1 MQFRGGGLAVVA
13 LATLVSAC
21 VQQDLPNAWSVPEHR
36 TFLGVAA
43 DDPWCGYV
51 ADLRAHLDGASER
64 PSDEVRNAAL
74 AGVRAEAKER
84 KDGDPLWP
92 FRKALICE
100 YAQGASEELTELDWN
115 TAEQFL
121 EAARMAALNPR
132 PEDGISPLVPVYDH
146 LDGDEPESLE
156 PVDLGASAYCD
167 DLATSELAL
176 SQQRGGLVEALGFP
190 GSLQRAPDWYAHVQ
204 VAYHRWAREDIEG
217 HQFEEADSKFGGI
230 PFHCSRF
237 HNALE
242 ISKEFAVKDNLIF
255 LLPELDDPNR
265 AGRLEVRD
273 AEGNVVVL
281 DKVLAAAQLNADG
294 TEGERVDFFAED
306 LAASAS
312 LSGAV
317 NRTNALPPPKVFT
330 LLFEYNTREA
340 PIEDAQL
347 AALRTELQSRS
358 PEEPLRIAM
367 TGHADCVGPRW
378 YNTII
383 SEDRVRNVFENVI
396 KTTLLEKGFTEETL
410 GDDKRFKL
418 AGLGESVPVTER
430 EQGQRCEASDP
441 DRRVVVVVQ

>member
-1 MQFRGGGLAVVA
+1 MHLRGGGLSAVA
-13 LATLVSAC
+13 LATIVSAC
-21 VQQDLPNAWSVPEHR
+21 VQQGLPNAWSVPEHR
-36 TFLGVAA
+36 SFLGVAA

-51 ADLRAHLDGASER
+51 ADLRAHVDGAGER
-64 PSDEVRNAAL
+64 PTDDVRDAAL
-74 AGVRAEAKER
+74 ANVRAEAKAD

-92 FRKALICE
+92 YRKALICE

-115 TAEQFL
+115 TAEDFL
-121 EAARMAALNPR
+121 ESARMAALNPR
-132 PEDGISPLVPVYDH
+132 PEDGISPLVPVFDH
-146 LDGDEPESLE
+146 LDGDAPESLE
-156 PVDLGASAYCD
+156 PVDLSAPAYCEA
-167 DLATSELAL
+167 LGTSDLAL

-190 GSLQRAPDWYAHVQ
+190 GSLQRAPDWYALVH
-204 VAYHRWAREDIEG
+204 VAYHRWAGEVLEG
-217 HQFEEADSKFGGI
+217 HQFNEGDSKFGGI

-242 ISKEFAVKDNLIF
+242 GSKEFAVKDNLIF

-273 AEGNVVVL
+273 ADGNVVVL
-281 DKVLAAAQLNADG
+281 DQVLAAAQLNADG

-312 LSGAV
+312 LKGAV
-317 NRTNALPPPKVFT
+317 DRTNNLPPPKVFT

-347 AALRTELQSRS
+347 AALRAELQTRD

-383 SEDRVRNVFENVI
+383 SEDRVRSVFDTVI
-396 KTTLLEKGFTEETL
+396 KPTLLGKGFTEDTL
-410 GDDKRFKL
+410 TDEKRFKL
-418 AGLGESVPVTER
+418 AGLGESVPATGR
-430 EQGQRCEASDP
+430 DKGARCEASEP

>member
-1 MQFRGGGLAVVA
+1 MHLRGGGLAA
-13 LATLVSAC
+13 LAATMVASAC

-36 TFLGVAA
+36 SYLGVAA
-43 DDPWCGYV
+43 DDPWCGHV
-51 ADLRAHLDGASER
+51 ADLRAHLDGAGAR
-64 PSDEVRNAAL
+64 PSDEAREAAL
-74 AGVRAEAKER
+74 GAVRAEAAETKN
-84 KDGDPLWP
+84 GDPLWP

-100 YAQGASEELTELDWN
+100 YAQGATEELTELDWN

-132 PEDGISPLVPVYDH
+132 PENGISPLVPVYDH
-146 LDGDEPESLE
+146 LDGGEPESLE
-156 PVDLGASAYCD
+156 PVDLSNAGYCD
-167 DLATSELAL
+167 GLATSELAL
-176 SQQRGGLVEALGFP
+176 SQQRGGVVDAVGFP
-190 GSLQRAPDWYAHVQ
+190 GSLQRAPDWFAHVQ

-230 PFHCSRF
+230 PYHCARF

-242 ISKEFAVKDNLIF
+242 GSKEFAVKDNLIF

-273 AEGNVVVL
+273 ASGNVVVL

-312 LSGAV
+312 LASAV
-317 NRTNALPPPKVFT
+317 DRSNNLPPPKVFT

-347 AALRTELQSRS
+347 AALREELKSRS

-378 YNTII
+378 YNTIL
-383 SEDRVRNVFENVI
+383 SEDRVRNVFGAVI
-396 KTTLLEKGFTEETL
+396 KPTLLEKGFTEDTL
-410 GDDKRFKL
+410 NDKKRFKL
-418 AGLGESVPVTER
+418 AGLGESVPASQRER
-430 EQGQRCEASDP
+430 GQRCEASEP

>member
-1 MQFRGGGLAVVA
+1 MHFRGGGLTAIST
-13 LATLVSAC
+13 ATLLSAC
-21 VQQDLPNAWSVPEHR
+21 VQQDLPNAWSVPEHQS
-36 TFLGVAA
+36 FLGVAA

-51 ADLRAHLDGASER
+51 ADLRAHLDGQGER
-64 PSDEVRNAAL
+64 PSEEVREAAL
-74 AGVRAEAKER
+74 ADVRAEAKAD
-84 KDGDPLWP
+84 KDGDPLWA

-100 YAQGASEELTELDWN
+100 YVQGAKEELTELDWN

-121 EAARMAALNPR
+121 EFVRMAALNER
-132 PEDGISPLVPVYDH
+132 PANGISPLVPVFDH
-146 LDGDEPESLE
+146 LDGDEPASLE
-156 PVDLGASAYCD
+156 PVDLNNPGYCET
-167 DLATSELAL
+167 LSTSDLAL

-190 GSLQRAPDWYAHVQ
+190 GSLQRAPDWYAQVQ
-204 VAYHRWAREDIEG
+204 VTYHRWAREDLEG
-217 HQFEEADSKFGGI
+217 HQFQEDDSRFGGI
-230 PFHCSRF
+230 PFHCTRF

-242 ISKEFAVKDNLIF
+242 GSKEFAVKDNLIF

-273 AEGNVVVL
+273 ANGNVVVL

-312 LSGAV
+312 LASAV
-317 NRTNALPPPKVFT
+317 DRTNNLPPPKVFT
-330 LLFEYNTREA
+330 LLFDYNTREA
-340 PIEDAQL
+340 PIEEDQL
-347 AALRTELQSRS
+347 KALRAELSTRN

-383 SEDRVRNVFENVI
+383 SEDRVKNVFETVI
-396 KTTLLEKGFTEETL
+396 KPTLLQKGFTEDTL
-410 GDDKRFKL
+410 SDDKRFKL
-418 AGLGESVPVTER
+418 AGLGESVPASKR
-430 EQGQRCEASDP
+430 DKGQSCEASDP

>member
-1 MQFRGGGLAVVA
+1 MKLRGGGLAAIAAATVV
-13 LATLVSAC
+13 TAC
-21 VQQDLPNAWSVPEHR
+21 VRQELPNAWSVPEHR
-36 TFLGVAA
+36 SFLGVAA
-43 DDPWCGYV
+43 DDPWCAYV
-51 ADLRAHLDGASER
+51 ADLRAHLDGGGDR
-64 PSDEVRNAAL
+64 PSDEAREAAL
-74 AGVRAEAKER
+74 RDVRAEAKAS

-100 YAQGASEELTELDWN
+100 YTQGAAEELTELDWN

-121 EAARMAALNPR
+121 ETARMAALNPR
-132 PEDGISPLVPVYDH
+132 PADGISPLVPVYDH
-146 LDGDEPESLE
+146 LDGDAPASLE
-156 PVDLGASAYCD
+156 PVDLTNAAYCQ

-230 PFHCSRF
+230 PDHCARF

-242 ISKEFAVKDNLIF
+242 GSKEFAVKDNLIF

-273 AEGNVVVL
+273 ADGNVVVL

-317 NRTNALPPPKVFT
+317 NRSNNLPPPKVFT
-330 LLFEYNTREA
+330 LLFDYNTREA

-347 AALRTELQSRS
+347 AALRDELQSRS
-358 PEEPLRIAM
+358 PDEPLRIAM

-378 YNTII
+378 YNTIL
-383 SEDRVRNVFENVI
+383 SEDRVQNVFDGVI
-396 KTTLLEKGFTEETL
+396 RPTLLAKGFSEDAL
-410 GDDKRFKL
+410 ADDKRFKL
-418 AGLGESVPVTER
+418 AGLGESVPATQR
-430 EQGQRCEASDP
+430 DKGQRCEASDP

>member
-1 MQFRGGGLAVVA
+1 MHLRGGGLSAVA
-13 LATLVSAC
+13 IATLLSAC
-21 VQQDLPNAWSVPEHR
+21 VQQGSPNAWSVPEHR
-36 TFLGVAA
+36 SFLGVAA

-51 ADLRAHLDGASER
+51 ADLRAHLDGAGER
-64 PSDEVRNAAL
+64 PSDDVRDAAL
-74 AGVRAEAKER
+74 TAVRAEAKAD
-84 KDGDPLWP
+84 KDGDPLWAY
-92 FRKALICE
+92 RKALICE
-100 YAQGASEELTELDWN
+100 YSQGASEELTELDWN
-115 TAEQFL
+115 TAEEFL

-132 PEDGISPLVPVYDH
+132 PEDGISPLVPVFDH
-146 LDGDEPESLE
+146 LDGGAPASLE
-156 PVDLGASAYCD
+156 PVDLSSPAYCD
-167 DLATSELAL
+167 ALDTSDLAL

-190 GSLQRAPDWYAHVQ
+190 GSLQRAPDWYALVH

-217 HQFEEADSKFGGI
+217 HQFDEGDSKFGGI

-273 AEGNVVVL
+273 ADGNVVVL
-281 DKVLAAAQLNADG
+281 DQVLAAAQLNADG

-312 LSGAV
+312 LKGAV
-317 NRTNALPPPKVFT
+317 DRTNNLPPPKVFT

-347 AALRTELQSRS
+347 AALRSELQTRD
-358 PEEPLRIAM
+358 PAEPLRIAM

-378 YNTII
+378 YNTIL
-383 SEDRVRNVFENVI
+383 SEDRVRNVFDGVI
-396 KTTLLEKGFTEETL
+396 KPTLLGKGFTEEML
-410 GDDKRFKL
+410 GDGKRFKL
-418 AGLGESVPVTER
+418 AGLGENVPATQRDKGV
-430 EQGQRCEASDP
+430 RCEASEP